1 MKKTSTASS
10 SEFVLF
16 VCLFVPLSCC
26 IVSISIRTTLLN
38 ENLNAENN
46 GFPSSLHSWRFLLER
61 GRVSEANS
69 ISPLVR
75 TRFRSFAA
83 DFGSRQTKSPAT
95 PASFW
100 VSLSLSYGSLPPGG
114 MNKQHWH
121 LSLGTRLFREHKI
134 WSGKKVHIIFV
145 FVTSIE
151 GTPLFRGKGQFF
163 RVLKPIQETP

>member
-1 MKKTSTASS
+1 MKKTSQAASS

-16 VCLFVPLSCC
+16 VCLFVCLFVPLSCC
-26 IVSISIRTTLLN
+26 TVGISLRTTLLN

-46 GFPSSLHSWRFLLER
+46 GLPSSLHSWRFLLER

-121 LSLGTRLFREHKI
+121 LSFGTRLFRGH
-134 WSGKKVHIIFV
+134 
-145 FVTSIE
+145 
-151 GTPLFRGKGQFF
+151 
-163 RVLKPIQETP
+163 